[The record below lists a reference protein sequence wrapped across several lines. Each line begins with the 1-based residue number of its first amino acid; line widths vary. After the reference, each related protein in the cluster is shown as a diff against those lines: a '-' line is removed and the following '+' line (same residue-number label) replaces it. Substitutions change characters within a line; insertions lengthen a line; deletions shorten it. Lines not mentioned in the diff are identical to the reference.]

1 MTIQHLKKLEQNKI
15 IRNSKLEGVSES
27 AIKQVEIRLNIK
39 FPETYKEY
47 LYLAGEYNG
56 GLIMFP
62 GHNDLATLSS
72 DLQQK
77 YLKEQLSYANLKI
90 DRPFWVFTEADGFQQ
105 FLFFY
110 LDEDPIDPEVYGVT
124 YRKESEYYVY
134 DLGKK
139 FSEYE
144 DAVIDRS
151 ILSDQ
156 RGY

>member
-90 DRPFWVFTEADGFQQ
+90 DRPFWVFTEMDSFEQ

-110 LDEDPIDPEVYGVT
+110 LDEDSIDPEVYGVT
-124 YRKESEYYVY
+124 YCKESDYYVY
-134 DLGKK
+134 DLGNK
-139 FSEYE
+139 FSEYV

-151 ILSDQ
+151 ILYAQ

>member
-62 GHNDLATLSS
+62 GHNDLAMLSKES
-72 DLQQK
+72 QLEK
-77 YLKEQLSYANLKI
+77 LKKRVQEENLKI
-90 DRPFWVFTEADGFQQ
+90 DRPYWVFTEMDAFEQ

-110 LDEDPIDPEVYGVT
+110 LDEDKIDPEVYGVT
-124 YRKESEYYVY
+124 YRNESESYVY

-139 FSEYE
+139 FSEYV